1 MPIVKKDESLPKRPI
16 VIVLYG
22 EPGIGKTS
30 LFNTSDNPLL
40 CDFDRGVDR
49 SVFRQDSL
57 LVSRWE
63 DVIHEEKAGT
73 FKSYATV
80 GIDTAKAALDDFL
93 MSYVIRQDQKLAKNK
108 LGAYGAIGD
117 EFKLFVNN
125 RRADGSD
132 LVIIAHAKQEKDGDI
147 IKSIPDVTGQ
157 SYNLLLRIADQV
169 GYMRTVNNKRTI
181 QFEPSDFTVGKN
193 VARIP
198 LVQIPDEKE
207 PGFKNFMAGLI
218 QQVKDAI
225 ASQSEAQQEALKKVE
240 QYREQIESCEDPD
253 ELTAILAV
261 IRELPGSYQ
270 KGLLKLVSDA
280 AKRNGFVADREKGC
294 YVGKVQVPEK
304 IEFPS

>member
-1 MPIVKKDESLPKRPI
+1 MPVIRKDESLPKRPVVI
-16 VIVLYG
+16 VIYG

-30 LFNTSDNPLL
+30 LFNTSNNPLL
-40 CDFDRGVDR
+40 IDFDRGVDR
-49 SVFRQDSL
+49 SIFRQDSL

-63 DVIHEEKAGT
+63 DVIQEEKAGT
-73 FKSYATV
+73 FKNYSTI

-125 RRADGSD
+125 RRADGAD

-147 IKSIPDVTGQ
+147 IRNIPDVTGQ
-157 SYNLLLRIADQV
+157 SYNLLLRISDQV

-181 QFEPSDFTVGKN
+181 QFEPTDFTVGKN

-198 LVQIPDEKE
+198 LVEIPDENDTR
-207 PGFKNFMAGLI
+207 FKNFMATLI

-225 ASQSEAQQEALKKVE
+225 ARQSEIQQDALKKVE
-240 QYREQIESCEDPD
+240 LYREQIESCEDPD
-253 ELTAILAV
+253 ELTAILSV
-261 IRELPGSYQ
+261 IRELPDNYQ
-270 KGLLKLVSDA
+270 KGLLKLVSDS
-280 AKRNGFVADREKGC
+280 AKRNGFVADKEKGC
-294 YVGKVQVPEK
+294 YVRKEIAEYKTILPL
-304 IEFPS
+304 